1 VDGKTRQ
8 IYFLDYNALATLLEC
23 SSFYGYDHFVM
34 PTFLLIKTSSLGDV
48 LHNLPVVSDIRRA
61 FPEAKIDWVVE
72 ENFADLPALH
82 PAVRNVYPVA
92 VRRWRKNWWRARAEI
107 ITACRS
113 FQNQRY
119 DLVLDTQGLVKSAL
133 LTRLAHGI
141 RAGFAW
147 DSAREP
153 LSSLFYNQTY
163 SVTKT
168 LHAVERNRRL
178 AAAALGYQLQAPA
191 DYGIRTPALNL
202 PWLNTNQYVVLLHA
216 TSRDD
221 KLWYETN
228 WLSLGAHLRQAGLQA
243 ILPWGSAAEKSRA
256 ERLCAGIPDSLVA
269 PRLNLNEAATLLG
282 KACAVVGVDTGLSHL
297 AAALNVPT
305 VGIYIATNPGLTG
318 LYAGDCAINLG
329 GKNDPPSVEQV
340 IEKLTQFGIYA

>member
-1 VDGKTRQ
+1 
-8 IYFLDYNALATLLEC
+8 
-23 SSFYGYDHFVM
+23 M

-48 LHNLPVVSDIRRA
+48 LHNLPVVSDIKHA

-92 VRRWRKNWWRARAEI
+92 IRRWRKNWWRSRAEI
-107 ITACRS
+107 MMACGHFR
-113 FQNQRY
+113 QQHY
-119 DLVLDTQGLVKSAL
+119 DLVLDTQGLLKSAL

-147 DSAREP
+147 NSARES
-153 LSSLFYNQTY
+153 LSSVFYNQTF
-163 SVTKT
+163 SVAKT
-168 LHAVERNRRL
+168 LHAVERNRQL
-178 AAAALGYQLQAPA
+178 AAAALGYQLQLPA

-202 PWLNTNQYVVLLHA
+202 PWLNTNRYVVLLHA

-221 KLWYETN
+221 KLWDEAN
-228 WLSLGAHLRQAGLQA
+228 WLSLGTHLHQAGLQA
-243 ILPWGSAAEKSRA
+243 VLPWGSATEKSRA
-256 ERLCAGIPDSLVA
+256 ERLCAGIPDSVLA
-269 PRLNLNEAATLLG
+269 PRLNLNEATALLG

-297 AAALNVPT
+297 AAALHVPT
-305 VGIYIATNPGLTG
+305 VGIYTATNPGLTG

-329 GKNDPPSVEQV
+329 GKNNSPSVEQV
-340 IEKLTQFGIYA
+340 LTTLSQLGIYA